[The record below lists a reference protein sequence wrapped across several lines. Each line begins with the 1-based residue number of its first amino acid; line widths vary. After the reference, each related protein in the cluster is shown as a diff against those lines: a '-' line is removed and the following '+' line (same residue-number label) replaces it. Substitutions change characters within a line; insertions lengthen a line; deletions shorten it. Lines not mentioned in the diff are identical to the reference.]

1 MQLLVIDINQHD
13 PGLNLETENKLLRIS
28 DEYYVIRFWQNS
40 SSVFLGKFQKHQYE
54 INLDFLHRNT
64 IPFFYRFTGGGTVY
78 HDLGNLNITF
88 SKPKQSSGSGGFS
101 KRDSHLVTEVI
112 VNSFSKPGFEF
123 YISEHNAVYFGKRK
137 LLGSAVA
144 LTKTKFLYHA
154 SLLLN
159 TNLDD
164 LKNCINWNPPYPDSD
179 QKIVRSN
186 HDDVINLAE
195 LYPISLEEIKERFI
209 FQIREIFS
217 PKNTLR
223 ISKES
228 QLEYFLSA

>member
-1 MQLLVIDINQHD
+1 MQLLVIDINQYD
-13 PGLNLETENKLLRIS
+13 PGLNLDTENKLLRIS

-40 SSVFLGKFQKHQYE
+40 SSVFLGKFQNHQYE
-54 INLDFLHRNT
+54 TNLDFLQKNN

-78 HDLGNLNITF
+78 HDLGTLNITF
-88 SKPKQSSGSGGFS
+88 SKPRLSSGSGSFS
-101 KRDSHLVTEVI
+101 KRDSHLVTEAI
-112 VNSFSKPGFEF
+112 VNSFSMPGFDF
-123 YISEHNAVYFGKRK
+123 HISQRNAVYFGKRK

-164 LKNCINWNPPYPDSD
+164 LKHCINWNPPYPDSD
-179 QKIVRSN
+179 QKIVHSK
-186 HDDVINLAE
+186 HDDVINLTE
-195 LYPISLEEIKERFI
+195 LYPISQEEIKEQFV
-209 FQIREIFS
+209 FQVREIFS